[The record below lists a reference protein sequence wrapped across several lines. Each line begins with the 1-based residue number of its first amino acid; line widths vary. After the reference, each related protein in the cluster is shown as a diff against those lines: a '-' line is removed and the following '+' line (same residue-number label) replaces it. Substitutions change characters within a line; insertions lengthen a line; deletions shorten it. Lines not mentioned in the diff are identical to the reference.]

1 MDNRYPGPC
10 VHDCAAQLPHRY
22 RRHDQ
27 DLAGRRVCSQR
38 SDGLDGKVL
47 RWRGLTNSDS
57 YSNSHAH
64 ADSNADG
71 HSNSYAHADSNADGH
86 SNSYA
91 HADSH
96 SNSHAHADS
105 NAHGH
110 GNSYAHADSNAYCNC
125 PRKPDAYTD
134 RNSKRYTQAYSN
146 PATSANSR
154 AAPVARIEVVKAGTR
169 EKTSRVSVLL

>member
-57 YSNSHAH
+57 Y
-64 ADSNADG
+64 
-71 HSNSYAHADSNADGH
+71 
-86 SNSYA
+86 
-91 HADSH
+91 

>member
-27 DLAGRRVCSQR
+27 NLAGRRLRSHS
-38 SDGLDGKVL
+38 SDGFDGNL
-47 RWRGLTNSDS
+47 LPRRWL
-57 YSNSHAH
+57 
-64 ADSNADG
+64 ADTYCYCHADG
-71 HSNSYAHADSNADGH
+71 HANTD
-86 SNSYA
+86 A

-96 SNSHAHADS
+96 IYSNTYCHAYGHANTYCHADGHTNTDAHAD
-105 NAHGH
+105 
-110 GNSYAHADSNAYCNC
+110 SYAHADSNAYCNC
-125 PRKPDAYTD
+125 PRKPDAYTN

>member
-71 HSNSYAHADSNADGH
+71 HSNSYAHADS
-86 SNSYA
+86 
-91 HADSH
+91 H

-125 PRKPDAYTD
+125 PRKPDAYTN